1 MTSTSHHGDTPS
13 PAPKTLSTQDGEAL
27 AYHHVPGR
35 EPGILF
41 CGGFMSDMT
50 GTKALA
56 LEAFARERGQAFT
69 RFDYRGHGQSSGAFR
84 DGTIGKWKADALAV
98 LDEVATG
105 PVVVVGSSMGGW
117 IALLLALA
125 RPERVAGLVGI
136 AAAPDF
142 TEDLMWSEFDETIR
156 QTLTTERVYLEPSEY
171 SDEPYT
177 ITMDLIEDGRTHL
190 IMRGPI
196 HIKAPVRLL
205 HGMRDT
211 SVPHRLSVLLA
222 ERLETD
228 DVQVHLVKDGD
239 HRLSTDRDLA
249 LLTGTVAELSG
260 G

>member
-1 MTSTSHHGDTPS
+1 MTQASQHLETA
-13 PAPKTLSTQDGEAL
+13 APDPQTLATEDGETL
-27 AYHHVPGR
+27 AYHHLAGSA
-35 EPGILF
+35 PGIVF

-56 LEAFARERGQAFT
+56 LEAFARDRGQAFT

-84 DGTIGKWKADALAV
+84 DGTIGKWKRDALAI
-98 LDEVATG
+98 LDGVTEG
-105 PVVVVGSSMGGW
+105 PVIVVGSSMGGW

-142 TEDLMWSEFDETIR
+142 TEDLMWAEFDSEVR
-156 QTLTTERVYLEPSEY
+156 STLETERVYLEPSEY

-177 ITMDLIEDGRTHL
+177 ITMDLIEDGRENL

-196 HIKAPVRLL
+196 PIRVPVRLL
-205 HGMRDT
+205 HGMRDAD
-211 SVPHRLSVLLA
+211 VPHRLSVLLA
-222 ERLETD
+222 ERLETE

-239 HRLSTDRDLA
+239 HRLSTERDLA
-249 LLTGTVAELSG
+249 LLAGAVDELSRG
-260 G
+260 

>member
-1 MTSTSHHGDTPS
+1 MTSTSQHDET
-13 PAPKTLSTQDGEAL
+13 PAPAAKTLATRDGETL
-27 AYHHVPGR
+27 AYHHAPGR

-56 LEAFARERGQAFT
+56 LEAFARDRGQAFT

-84 DGTIGKWKADALAV
+84 DGTIGKWKADALAI
-98 LDEVATG
+98 LDAVTTG
-105 PVVVVGSSMGGW
+105 PVIVVGSSMGGW

-142 TEDLMWSEFDETIR
+142 TEDLMWGEFDESVR
-156 QTLTTERVYLEPSEY
+156 RTLTTERVYLEPSEY

-196 HIKAPVRLL
+196 PITAPVRLL

-239 HRLSTDRDLA
+239 HRLSTERDLA
-249 LLTGTVAELSG
+249 LLTGTLSELSG